1 MTKKIDEV
9 GNAEKEA
16 AILLNQAVSLSQASI
31 GNNVDKIKA
40 LDSNLKM
47 WVEIETTLKNAK
59 NLLPE
64 DIKNNLLKLSKYVE
78 RLTLSKGV
86 NMSKSDFDFRENGAV
101 FLSDAGRRT
110 FLQRWQERKRETITH
125 PYLREKLSWGL
136 VPYIQALLFAR
147 TLRGDLDGYP
157 PFLWK

>member
-1 MTKKIDEV
+1 MRTWFLLVAVLLGFAMIPSCREKSQINNRVV
-9 GNAEKEA
+9 G
-16 AILLNQAVSLSQASI
+16 
-31 GNNVDKIKA
+31 
-40 LDSNLKM
+40 
-47 WVEIETTLKNAK
+47 
-59 NLLPE
+59 
-64 DIKNNLLKLSKYVE
+64 
-78 RLTLSKGV
+78 R
-86 NMSKSDFDFRENGAV
+86 SDFDFRENGTV